1 MKTIK
6 IGLAVALLALAT
18 ACKYGDES
26 SENAPADQSE
36 TKAMGESGSVEM
48 AGNASKTN
56 IPERKLVRTADI
68 KFKVKDVAKSTYA
81 IESTVNR
88 YGGLITNNNL
98 QSHIS
103 EVSRTKVSRDSLR
116 ETTQYVVENNLTLR
130 VPNRALDTVVKAIA
144 HEIQYLD
151 YRVIKADDVAL
162 QMLANQLA
170 QQRNAKHNARL
181 ADGVDRVGKKLNQVA
196 DAENNLLGKD
206 EQSDNAAIQNLSLQ
220 DQVNFSTIT
229 LAMYQN
235 ESVRSELVA
244 IAKTPGD
251 YSSFGLEIWD
261 GVKNG
266 WFILERIIAFFVQL
280 WSLFLI
286 GGIAVF
292 VFRRYLRKK
301 PISISN

>member
-1 MKTIK
+1 M
-6 IGLAVALLALAT
+6 LALAT